1 MEKIIK
7 QWEAKS
13 VLEDKHFKFMQ
24 SLAQIL
30 LGVVGVPNKKEIPLT
45 VPRTPAFVWKK
56 RTQTH
61 PRRWGWGAASN
72 DKNPTIAHDGGPLKS
87 KIPVRTVEMR
97 PFCFDTKMSLIEG
110 EEIKTAAERGGGTF

>member
-30 LGVVGVPNKKEIPLT
+30 LGVVGVPN
-45 VPRTPAFVWKK
+45 
-56 RTQTH
+56 
-61 PRRWGWGAASN
+61 
-72 DKNPTIAHDGGPLKS
+72 
-87 KIPVRTVEMR
+87 
-97 PFCFDTKMSLIEG
+97 
-110 EEIKTAAERGGGTF
+110 